1 MGGTDVGQFL
11 TTICLYIR
19 CIIVVVSGYCSY
31 GRGLD
36 NGLEIGVLMIV
47 LPSLSH
53 CIQLLRP
60 NYCYFCSLSEG
71 YIRVDFLVL
80 THR

>member
-36 NGLEIGVLMIV
+36 NGLEIGVDDSASI
-47 LPSLSH
+47 PESLYSA
-53 CIQLLRP
+53 
-60 NYCYFCSLSEG
+60 S
-71 YIRVDFLVL
+71 
-80 THR
+80 